1 MNVLIDTNVILD
13 AMLSR
18 SPFAEAAQKLFI
30 MAAEEEINAYVTASS
45 ITDIYYLLHRHL
57 HDNERCR
64 QEIFKLIKIFGILDV
79 TGSDCEKALEFPIA
93 DYEDALLAA
102 CAKRGKMECIITR
115 NVKDFGGSP
124 VRAVLP
130 DDFLKSK

>member
-18 SPFAEAAQKLFI
+18 SPFTETAQKLFI
-30 MAAEEEINAYVTASS
+30 MAAEEKINAYVTASS
-45 ITDIYYLLHRHL
+45 ITDIYYLLHRYL

-79 TGSDCEKALEFPIA
+79 TGSDCEKALELPMA
-93 DYEDALLAA
+93 DYEDLCSPRAPNAGRWNASSPGTLRTSAA
-102 CAKRGKMECIITR
+102 RWSGRCCRTI
-115 NVKDFGGSP
+115 F
-124 VRAVLP
+124 
-130 DDFLKSK
+130 